1 MQDFSK
7 DQIMGEMN
15 CTKENLSKT
24 IKYIED
30 NYEILDIETVNGYFG
45 YFSHFKIK
53 FKRKYN

>member
-1 MQDFSK
+1 MD
-7 DQIMGEMN
+7 EMN

-30 NYEILDIETVNGYFG
+30 NYEISDIETVTGYFG

-53 FKRKYN
+53 FKRKYNQKD